1 MNKSL
6 ITGLIAGAIVAT
18 AAGAVAGYKV
28 FSGPEYAQVV
38 DVKAVTKTVKTPR
51 QECHDEQVVQ
61 KAPTRDTHQVTG
73 SVLGAVVGG
82 VIGHQIGG
90 GSGKKIATV
99 AGAAAG
105 GYAGNRVQK
114 NMQDRNTIT
123 TTHAVCQTVYD
134 AHEENVGYDVSYQ
147 LGDEK
152 GKLRMDHDPGDRIPV
167 QDGKLVTDARAQG
180 ATKTQS

>member
-6 ITGLIAGAIVAT
+6 ITGLVVGAVVAT
-18 AAGAVAGYKV
+18 AGGAVAAYKTL
-28 FSGPEYAQVV
+28 SGPEYAQVV

-61 KAPTRDTHQVTG
+61 KAPTRDAHQVTG
-73 SVLGAVVGG
+73 SVLGAVLGG

-114 NMQDRNTIT
+114 RMQDNNTVT
-123 TTHAVCQTVYD
+123 TTHAVCRTVYD
-134 AHEENVGYDVSYQ
+134 SHQENIGYDVRYQ
-147 LGDEK
+147 LGDK
-152 GKLRMDHDPGDRIPV
+152 QGMTRMDHHPGDRIPV
-167 QDGKLVTDARAQG
+167 QDGKLVTDAGSQSDL
-180 ATKTQS
+180 KTEG

>member
-6 ITGLIAGAIVAT
+6 VTGLIAGAVIAT

-28 FSGPEYAQVV
+28 LSEPEYAQVV

-61 KAPTRDTHQVTG
+61 KAPTRDEHQITG

-114 NMQDRNTIT
+114 RMQDNNTIT

-134 AHEENVGYDVSYQ
+134 SRQENIGYDVSYQ

-152 GKLRMDHDPGDRIPV
+152 GKVRMDHDPGDRIPV
-167 QDGKLVTDARAQG
+167 QDGKLVTDTRAQSHS
-180 ATKTQS
+180 KTEG